1 MNILNRWLYAFLFA
15 GLVLTGCQ
23 KDDPEPEPEPEQ
35 APKLTQKVNTFVKD
49 AMDEVYLWY
58 KQMPSI
64 DIRYEFDTKEY
75 FDKLLYKEDK
85 WSFIT
90 DNAAELL
97 SSYEGTE
104 KTFGYALA
112 WGSFWDTQ
120 GPTGE
125 YFAIV
130 EYVYPESP
138 AAKAGIQRGD
148 IFISVNGQKIKETN
162 YMNLISGETITLTK
176 GILTEQG
183 IAPGSDLSLTSVVM
197 NLDPVL
203 IKKIID
209 YEGHKIGYLFYA
221 HYIPNFNSS
230 LDAAF
235 QYFKSNQITDLVL
248 DLRYNPG
255 GEISAAQ
262 YLCSSIAP
270 VSVVNNQST
279 LITKQWND
287 KYQAYFVS
295 TNATSQLKTTF
306 DPNALV
312 KLGLNKLYVLTT
324 RYTAS
329 ASELSIT
336 GLEPYMN
343 VVQIGDTTSGKYTG
357 AWFLQPED
365 LYKNAS
371 DYESFKNWG
380 IQPIV
385 FRYANSLGVTD
396 FKNGL
401 VPDFYVKD
409 QLLPALPLG
418 DINEPLLRKA
428 VEQISGVP
436 VLALKRAKLPYE
448 FKVLRRASSRFEP
461 MKEVLLDNT
470 LSKAKRPD
478 REP

>member
-15 GLVLTGCQ
+15 GLVFTGCQ
-23 KDDPEPEPEPEQ
+23 KNDPEPEPEPEQ

-58 KQMPSI
+58 NQMPSI

-162 YMNLISGETITLTK
+162 YMNLISGETIALTK

-287 KYQAYFVS
+287 KYQAYFIS

-329 ASELSIT
+329 AS
-336 GLEPYMN
+336 
-343 VVQIGDTTSGKYTG
+343 
-357 AWFLQPED
+357 
-365 LYKNAS
+365 
-371 DYESFKNWG
+371 
-380 IQPIV
+380 
-385 FRYANSLGVTD
+385 
-396 FKNGL
+396 
-401 VPDFYVKD
+401 
-409 QLLPALPLG
+409 
-418 DINEPLLRKA
+418 
-428 VEQISGVP
+428 
-436 VLALKRAKLPYE
+436 
-448 FKVLRRASSRFEP
+448 
-461 MKEVLLDNT
+461 
-470 LSKAKRPD
+470 
-478 REP
+478 